1 MNPAFSVG
9 DRQIGEG
16 NPCFIIAEISGNHH
30 QKYEE
35 AEALVRAAKEAGAD
49 AVKLQTYT
57 ADTITLDSD
66 KEHFFVGGKDQPDTW
81 KKRTLHELYRE
92 AHTPWEW
99 QPRLKKLADELGFI
113 LFSSA
118 FDESSVDF
126 LETMEV
132 VLYKV
137 ASYEVVHIP
146 LLRRIAQT
154 KKPVIMSTGF
164 ASLEEIDLAVR
175 TLREE
180 GSESLALLHCVTAY
194 SDTPRME
201 EMHLATIRDMRER
214 FGVVTGF
221 SDNNAGILAPVIAAT
236 AAGAALVEKHL
247 TLSRAAG
254 GPDARFSL
262 EPDELKDMVTR
273 IRRGE
278 REGTD
283 NAIAGI
289 GTKEDITEALGTVH
303 YGPASERERENI
315 FFRPS
320 LWVKKAMKKGEA
332 FTLENVRVARP
343 HHGLF
348 PKDLETV
355 LGKNAATDIEA
366 ATPLRQELIANP

>member
-1 MNPAFSVG
+1 MVLSPAFASFGLFVNEY
-9 DRQIGEG
+9 DRNDQ
-16 NPCFIIAEISGNHH
+16 
-30 QKYEE
+30 
-35 AEALVRAAKEAGAD
+35 
-49 AVKLQTYT
+49 
-57 ADTITLDSD
+57 
-66 KEHFFVGGKDQPDTW
+66 FV
-81 KKRTLHELYRE
+81 
-92 AHTPWEW
+92 
-99 QPRLKKLADELGFI
+99 
-113 LFSSA
+113 
-118 FDESSVDF
+118 
-126 LETMEV
+126 
-132 VLYKV
+132 
-137 ASYEVVHIP
+137 
-146 LLRRIAQT
+146 
-154 KKPVIMSTGF
+154 
-164 ASLEEIDLAVR
+164 
-175 TLREE
+175 
-180 GSESLALLHCVTAY
+180 
-194 SDTPRME
+194 
-201 EMHLATIRDMRER
+201 
-214 FGVVTGF
+214 
-221 SDNNAGILAPVIAAT
+221 
-236 AAGAALVEKHL
+236 ALVEKHL